1 MNLKNFYY
9 LFLIYNNMINIK
21 NFENLEYND
30 KLKLYNHIFSF
41 GSLPSFKDKLM
52 LISLVALVTKQIRLK
67 TPDVNP
73 LEILM
78 KITSQKKDDSQ
89 FYQFLEALSVL
100 VEDLSYACSDFET
113 YGYTKSSKIIK
124 KIKDILNTWLP
135 F

>member
-9 LFLIYNNMINIK
+9 LLLIYNNMIDIK
-21 NFENLEYND
+21 NFENLEYDD
-30 KLKLYNHIFSF
+30 KLKLYNRIFSF
-41 GSLPSFKDKLM
+41 GFLPSFKDKLM

-78 KITSQKKDDSQ
+78 KITSQKRDDSQ

-100 VEDLSYACSDFET
+100 VEDLSYACSDFES
-113 YGYTKSSKIIK
+113 YGYTESSKIIK